1 MIVLPLAF
9 LLTQADADLDKAVLQ
24 LYSVISGPAE
34 QKRDWVAFR
43 AMFAEGAQMRVIG
56 KSRVVMMTPED
67 YVTRSGPFLEK
78 NGFFEKEVSRKS
90 WIYGPMAQVWSTYES
105 RKTLA
110 DEKPF
115 ARGINT
121 LTLAKTEAGWKILS
135 ISWTDE
141 GTAGP
146 IPKDFG
152 G

>member
-1 MIVLPLAF
+1 MIVLPIAF
-9 LLTQADADLDKAVLQ
+9 LLAQADPDLDKAVLN

-34 QKRDWVAFR
+34 KKRDWVAFR
-43 AMFAEGAQMRVIG
+43 GMFAEGAQMRVIG
-56 KSRVVMMTPED
+56 KSRVVMLTPED
-67 YVTRSGPFLEK
+67 YVARSGPFLEK

-90 WIYGPMAQVWSTYES
+90 WVYGPMAQVWSTYES
-105 RKTLA
+105 RKTES

-121 LTLAKTEAGWKILS
+121 LTLAKTADGWKIVS

-141 GTAGP
+141 ATAGP

>member
-1 MIVLPLAF
+1 VFPLAF
-9 LLTQADADLDKAVLQ
+9 LLTQADPDLDKAVLQ

-56 KSRVVMMTPED
+56 KSRVVMLTPED

-105 RKTLA
+105 RKTEA

-121 LTLAKTEAGWKILS
+121 LTLAKTADGWKIVS

-141 GTAGP
+141 ATAGP